1 MMSRLVLVLVLCSVA
16 LSTPIIKIKA
26 VNGEKRQY
34 CCYGVAKPF
43 DMRAKAKQGMRALV
57 QAGFNM
63 RKLRIV
69 LDIHQKAVEGK
80 LENVEQEAEN
90 LNKRVKEAL
99 EATIKILGDATKKAA
114 KTLSEVTAVTNDL
127 GKLGNDIEVTKTHD
141 MITKIRQLIEDKPV
155 KKQADDKKDETH
167 KNSSA
172 TEYEQKEPVG
182 KTTKQLKS
190 TKDETGDHRK
200 ANVATIKRSKTRG
213 RDHNNTKVNSHD
225 ERKHEDKKLGNRK
238 KVKTTKSKEKDQ
250 VKSKNN
256 TKSRHPKNIIPGM
269 GETDERAI
277 AQNLLTEAEKRES
290 EQVKKTRDAIEMK
303 VENNKRA
310 FDRAKQFLRQIQDG
324 LLQIQNGFEKTG
336 IPVN

>member
-1 MMSRLVLVLVLCSVA
+1 
-16 LSTPIIKIKA
+16 
-26 VNGEKRQY
+26 
-34 CCYGVAKPF
+34 
-43 DMRAKAKQGMRALV
+43 
-57 QAGFNM
+57 
-63 RKLRIV
+63 
-69 LDIHQKAVEGK
+69 
-80 LENVEQEAEN
+80 
-90 LNKRVKEAL
+90 
-99 EATIKILGDATKKAA
+99 
-114 KTLSEVTAVTNDL
+114 
-127 GKLGNDIEVTKTHD
+127 

-172 TEYEQKEPVG
+172 TEYKQKEPVG
-182 KTTKQLKS
+182 KMTKQLKS

-213 RDHNNTKVNSHD
+213 RDPNNTKGNTHD
-225 ERKHEDKKLGNRK
+225 EPKHEDKKLGNKK
-238 KVKTTKSKEKDQ
+238 KVKTTKSEEKDQ

-269 GETDERAI
+269 GETDEKAI

-290 EQVKKTRDAIEMK
+290 EQVKKAGDAIEMK

-336 IPVN
+336 SQ